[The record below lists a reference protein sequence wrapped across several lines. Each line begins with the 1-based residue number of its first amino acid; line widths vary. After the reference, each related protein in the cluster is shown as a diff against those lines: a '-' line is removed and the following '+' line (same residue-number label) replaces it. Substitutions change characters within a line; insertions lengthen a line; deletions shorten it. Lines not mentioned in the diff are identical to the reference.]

1 MRLFQTAFVSFS
13 VGLFSVADIE
23 DILTTS
29 RRNNRAR
36 EITSALLYKKGE
48 ILQILEGER
57 EMVLERFKVI
67 EKDPRH
73 RGVTQ
78 VYEREIV
85 ERDFPG
91 LSMGFDDF
99 TSGEELFYR
108 SGEEVAGHELPW
120 RGFAKPSV
128 AMRLITSFRNRLR

>member
-1 MRLFQTAFVSFS
+1 MSLFQIAFVSVS
-13 VGLFSVADIE
+13 VGLFSMADIE

-29 RRNNRAR
+29 RRNNCAL

-57 EMVLERFKVI
+57 ETVLERFRVI

-73 RGVTQ
+73 RGVIQ
-78 VYEREIV
+78 VYEREIA

-91 LSMGFDDF
+91 LSMGFDDL

-108 SGEEVAGHELPW
+108 SVDDVAGQELPW

-128 AMRLITSFRNRLR
+128 AMRLITSFRSRLR